1 MNNNKIEQL
10 TNFLNGIT
18 LSEWNRVKQNVDIL
32 FSSKAAKVEFDD
44 SELLK
49 TNLKQ
54 EFRIDLDEITVANR
68 ITKSFNP
75 RN

>member
-18 LSEWNRVKQNVDIL
+18 LSEWNRVKQKVDIL

-44 SELLK
+44 SELLQA
-49 TNLKQ
+49 NLKQ
-54 EFRIDLDEITVANR
+54 EFRIN
-68 ITKSFNP
+68 
-75 RN
+75 

>member
-32 FSSKAAKVEFDD
+32 FSSKAVKLHFDD
-44 SELLK
+44 LEQLQA
-49 TNLKQ
+49 NLKQ
-54 EFRIDLDEITVANR
+54 ESVLTPERIEEIFRMKL
-68 ITKSFNP
+68 KP

>member
-1 MNNNKIEQL
+1 MNENKIEQL
-10 TNFLNGIT
+10 TNFLDGIT

-54 EFRIDLDEITVANR
+54 EFRIDIDAARVANR
-68 ITKSFNP
+68 IAKPIS
-75 RN
+75 

>member
-10 TNFLNGIT
+10 TNFLDGIT

-32 FSSKAAKVEFDD
+32 FSSKAAKLHFDD
-44 SELLK
+44 LEQLQA
-49 TNLKQ
+49 NLKQ
-54 EFRIDLDEITVANR
+54 ESMLTPKRIEEIFRMKL
-68 ITKSFNP
+68 KP